1 MAQANR
7 VHSTQYRKASQVAPI
22 SLPTGSYDEVLKGE
36 HSAMILNWHEMTV
49 EIDKTIIQRY
59 GQAAGKPMADVV
71 STLCYARVSKTA
83 WSLCSLASIESGDF
97 DPVEFGKQ
105 CERIARDQIEK
116 YRTAFDQ
123 AGSDVRPDQ
132 RLRSVVS
139 HLSLAARARGVL
151 HWKAEFYPWAPR
163 LSHRNLRREG
173 NDYLCSATCH
183 MGLFPIRKQ
192 HGRGRAPNV
201 GASLV
206 HWKLCEAGLRE
217 SRAERGQRPD

>member
-1 MAQANR
+1 MVELRSDEAS
-7 VHSTQYRKASQVAPI
+7 HS
-22 SLPTGSYDEVLKGE
+22 
-36 HSAMILNWHEMTV
+36 
-49 EIDKTIIQRY
+49 
-59 GQAAGKPMADVV
+59 
-71 STLCYARVSKTA
+71 
-83 WSLCSLASIESGDF
+83 
-97 DPVEFGKQ
+97 DPVRPATATSAEGPSRPSWAFPAMSGLPPIATE
-105 CERIARDQIEK
+105 ERTSRI
-116 YRTAFDQ
+116 
-123 AGSDVRPDQ
+123 GSFVRPDQ

-217 SRAERGQRPD
+217 SRAERGQRPH